1 MRVIDNLNAFGCCKA
16 LTPSC
21 LRPAPPAPAPA
32 ISQISAV

>member
-21 LRPAPPAPAPA
+21 LLPPAPA

>member
-21 LRPAPPAPAPA
+21 LLPPAPAPA